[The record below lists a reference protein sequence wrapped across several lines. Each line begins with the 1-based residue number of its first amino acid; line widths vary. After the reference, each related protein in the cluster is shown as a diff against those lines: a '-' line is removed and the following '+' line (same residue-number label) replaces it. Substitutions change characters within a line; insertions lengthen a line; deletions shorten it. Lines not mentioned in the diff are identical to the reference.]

1 MLIPYAVDVPL
12 DRRPFINWLL
22 IASIVAVF
30 LYMVFLFFTGNLA
43 RGANPSVW
51 VLTGWDLRGL
61 IGHMWLHAG
70 PIHLVGN
77 MLFLWIF
84 GNAVCSKVGN
94 ALYFPLFLAFG
105 LFAAATHLIFD
116 GRVAVGAS
124 GAINGVVGMYLV
136 FFPLNNISC
145 LWWYYAYSRTFDISG
160 FWMIGLWFVF
170 DIFGAAVGIGHVAYY
185 GHLGG
190 FALGVVLGFALLSV
204 KVVKMSEDERS
215 IICIVREHRQ
225 KRLEDRLAA
234 EARQDLMEAKQAE
247 SEQRRAKRVEAI
259 KRQAAAQKQQTAAST
274 QSQVIHFSCTC
285 GQHLKMPRSYA
296 GRTGMCPA
304 CKKTLI
310 IPQA

>member
-12 DRRPFINWLL
+12 DRKPFINWLL

-30 LYMVFLFFTGNLA
+30 FYTVYLLFTGNLA
-43 RGANPSVW
+43 YTDDPSVW
-51 VLTGWDLRGL
+51 ILTGWDIRGL

-70 PIHLVGN
+70 PIHLAGN

-94 ALYFPLFLAFG
+94 SLFFPLFLAFG
-105 LFAAATHLIFD
+105 LFAAAAHLIFC
-116 GRVAVGAS
+116 GGPMIGAS

-136 FFPLNNISC
+136 FYPLNNISC
-145 LWWYYAYSRTFDISG
+145 LWWWYAYGRTFSISG
-160 FWMIGLWFVF
+160 FWLIGLWFLF
-170 DIFGAAVGIGHVAYY
+170 DLFGAMTGPGYVAYFA
-185 GHLGG
+185 HLGG
-190 FALGVVLGFALLSV
+190 FALGVALGFALLAL

-215 IICIVREHRQ
+215 IVCIVREHRQ

-234 EARQDLMEAKQAE
+234 EARQDLMKARQAE
-247 SEQRRAKRVEAI
+247 SEQRRAQRVEAI
-259 KRQAAAQKQQTAAST
+259 KRQAAAQKQQAAASAP
-274 QSQVIHFSCTC
+274 SQFIHFSCTC
-285 GQHLKMPRSYA
+285 GQRLKMPRTFA

-310 IPQA
+310 IPSA